1 MTQPP
6 IVAAPPPEKPAVV
19 EVEVHSPVF
28 ELVSKKWRV
37 EHQKKQD
44 DLVIAKSTAKQS
56 VFIHACQECKIKI
69 SDKVQSV
76 LIDSCTNVEVEI
88 HNVHAAVE
96 IINSKNIECR
106 LFDEVPTVNI
116 DKVEGALIYLSNKS
130 LDTVVVTSKSTG
142 VNILVP
148 NEDDDSKHT
157 PELIAE
163 QFKTIVNSKS
173 RKLIT
178 TPSELFL

>member
-1 MTQPP
+1 M
-6 IVAAPPPEKPAVV
+6 AEKPASSG
-19 EVEVHSPVF
+19 EESHPPVF
-28 ELVSKKWRV
+28 ELVGKKWRV

-44 DLVIAKSTAKQS
+44 DLVIAQSNSKQS
-56 VFIHACQECKIKI
+56 VYIHACQECKIKI
-69 SDKVQSV
+69 SDKCQSV
-76 LIDSCTNVEVEI
+76 LIDACTNVEVELG
-88 HNVHAAVE
+88 NVHAAVE
-96 IINSKNIECR
+96 ILGSKNVEVR
-106 LFDEVPTVNI
+106 LLDEVPTVNV

-130 LDTVVVTSKSTG
+130 LDTVVVTAKSTG

-148 NEDDDSKHT
+148 NEDDDTKHT